1 MNITN
6 IPIHKRT
13 YSIICRLYEDEEVKT
28 LKLSKKDNFLEELSK
43 YSFSR
48 IKITQIDRFNHI
60 LTTNEQCEGYYSLS
74 VRNRFKGR
82 VLSIV
87 TSTYTD
93 SNFVLSFTG
102 YEHNKNADITRKFSW
117 IEKGIFTS
125 DTIIKNGKD
134 EDIRSL
140 ITSVNDKEQ
149 FTTINSFKN
158 GEELPERMY
167 KRKKF
172 VKNYMRSGN
181 VLKYQLEDVEITWKI
196 PENKEDY
203 PDCEYRV
210 I

>member
-1 MNITN
+1 MNISTF
-6 IPIHKRT
+6 PIHKRT

-28 LKLSKKDNFLEELSK
+28 LKLSKKDNLLEELSK

-60 LTTNEQCEGYYSLS
+60 LTTNEQYKGYYSLS
-74 VRNRFKGR
+74 VRHRLKGR
-82 VLSIV
+82 VSSIV

-93 SNFVLSFTG
+93 SDFVLSFTG
-102 YEHNKNADITRKFSW
+102 YEYNKSTVITRKFSW

-125 DTIIKNGKD
+125 DTIIKIGED
-134 EDIRSL
+134 ENIRSL

-149 FTTINSFKN
+149 FTTIQTFEN

-172 VKNYMRSGN
+172 VKNYTRSGN
-181 VLKYQLEDVEITWKI
+181 ILKYQLDDIEITWKI